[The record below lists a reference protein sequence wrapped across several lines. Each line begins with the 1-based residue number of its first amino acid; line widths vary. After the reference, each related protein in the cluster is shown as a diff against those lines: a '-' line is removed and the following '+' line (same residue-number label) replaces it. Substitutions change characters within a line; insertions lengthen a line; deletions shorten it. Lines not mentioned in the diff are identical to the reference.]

1 MRAGAGGCANGLRG
15 PGLLASAAVMRRL
28 APTLVAA
35 ALLIVPAAANA
46 DVGAAIIRDCQAHG
60 DRVTGHYTQQQYAQA
75 LAELPGDVAEY
86 TGCADAIRRAQLAAA
101 AGRTPGGRSGAAP
114 ATANTLASAAPAER
128 AAVVAAQKDG
138 SHALD
143 VGGQTVR
150 PGIVTFRS
158 GSVFNALPTP
168 LLVALIVLV
177 VAGLAAG
184 GRRGWELVRPRR

>member
-1 MRAGAGGCANGLRG
+1 
-15 PGLLASAAVMRRL
+15 MRRL

-35 ALLIVPAAANA
+35 ALLIVPAAASA

-60 DRVTGHYTQQQYAQA
+60 DHVTGHYTQQQYAQA

-86 TGCADAIRRAQLAAA
+86 TGCADAIRQAQLAAA
-101 AGRTPGGRSGAAP
+101 AGRTPGGRSAAP

-128 AAVVAAQKDG
+128 AAVIAAQTDD

-143 VGGQTVR
+143 VGGRIVR

-168 LLVALIVLV
+168 LLVALIALV
-177 VAGLAAG
+177 AVGLAAG
-184 GRRGWELVRPRR
+184 GRRAWELVRARR